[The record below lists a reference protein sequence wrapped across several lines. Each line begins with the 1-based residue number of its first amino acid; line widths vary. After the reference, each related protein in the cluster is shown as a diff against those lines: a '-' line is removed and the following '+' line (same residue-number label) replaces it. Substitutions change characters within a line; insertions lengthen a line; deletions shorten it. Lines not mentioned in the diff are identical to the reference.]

1 VAAYATSHEEQAM
14 KLYELQHKSGLESLT
29 RVERSD
35 PKPGPGQ
42 VLVGVKA
49 CSLNFRDLLVA
60 KGSYGAP
67 PPLGRIP
74 LSDGAGE
81 VVEVGAGVT
90 RVKVGDRVAGIFMQG
105 WISGEV
111 TAEISATALGGAIDG
126 MLSQFV
132 VLSEQGV
139 VKIPAHLSYEE
150 AATLPCAAVTAW
162 NALVC
167 RARVKAGD
175 VVALQ
180 GTGGVSLFALQFA
193 KMHGARCIITSSSDE
208 KLELARKMGADDTL
222 NYKRDPDW
230 DKAVMALTGGRG
242 ADIVV
247 EVGGAGTLEKSLSA
261 VRYGGSVQLIGVLTG
276 VAGPIPTAA
285 ILRRSITVQGIYVGS
300 RDMFEDMN
308 RAIELHGLTPRID
321 RSFGFEHARAAYEH
335 LAGASH
341 AGKVT
346 VTL

>member
-1 VAAYATSHEEQAM
+1 M
-14 KLYELQHKSGLESLT
+14 KLYELQHKSGLDSLT
-29 RVERSD
+29 HVERAD

-42 VLVGVKA
+42 VLIAVKA

-105 WISGEV
+105 WIGGEV
-111 TAEISATALGGAIDG
+111 TAEMSATALGGAIDG

-132 VLSEQGV
+132 VLGEQGV
-139 VKIPAHLSYEE
+139 VKVPAHLSYEE

-162 NALVC
+162 NALVW
-167 RARVKAGD
+167 RGRVKAGD
-175 VVALQ
+175 VVVLQ

-193 KMHGARCIITSSSDE
+193 KMHGARCIITSSSDD
-208 KLELARKMGADDTL
+208 KLELARKMGAADTL
-222 NYKRDPDW
+222 NYKRDLDW
-230 DKAVMALTGGRG
+230 DKAVMKLTGGRG

-247 EVGGAGTLEKSLSA
+247 EVGGAGTLEKSLNA
-261 VRYGGSVQLIGVLTG
+261 VRVGGSVQLIGVLTG

-300 RDMFEDMN
+300 REMFEDMN
-308 RAIELHGLTPRID
+308 RAIALHGLKPRID
-321 RSFGFEHARAAYEH
+321 RSFGFEQARAAYEH

-346 VTL
+346 ISF